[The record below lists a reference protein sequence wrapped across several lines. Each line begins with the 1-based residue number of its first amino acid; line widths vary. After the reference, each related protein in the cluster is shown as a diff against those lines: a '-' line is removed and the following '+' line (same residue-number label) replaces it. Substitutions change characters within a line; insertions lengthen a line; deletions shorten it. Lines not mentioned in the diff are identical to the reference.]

1 MDVEAPARTVDRE
14 KTAPFLIRTFV
25 HVGSFHPLALFDAA
39 KLPLA
44 DEHPIY
50 TWKDATLKEILT
62 TLRISAPRVAELR
75 HPQGRYA
82 FQAVFFQAEKRGQY
96 NKKDLG
102 MVYSRDI
109 IGEPGTLE
117 QPSSRLLEDEEA
129 KKDVGGEAEKTLEDL
144 FFMPGDYLC
153 VSVILPKNAK
163 VEVGIKGA
171 AAAAAAA
178 ASAANGTRDLA
189 GGFSAG
195 ALRGGMGLGR
205 GGNGG
210 GGHWRGASDG
220 RRPGRGGRGDP
231 PRRGIDRDDDRRSP
245 PPPRRYGGRDSPPP
259 RRTTPPRR
267 GGGGYG
273 RDRRSRSPSGS
284 RSPRRRNSRYD

>member
-1 MDVEAPARTVDRE
+1 MDVDAGVRAIDRE
-14 KTAPFLIRTFV
+14 KTSPFLIRTFV
-25 HVGSFHPLALFDAA
+25 HVGSFHALSLFDAG
-39 KLPLA
+39 KLPLG

-62 TLRISAPRVAELR
+62 TLRVCSPRIAELR

-82 FQAVFFQAEKRGQY
+82 FQAVLFQAEKRGQY

-117 QPSSRLLEDEEA
+117 HPSMRLLDDEE
-129 KKDVGGEAEKTLEDL
+129 KKNEGLDTEKTLEDL
-144 FFMPGDYLC
+144 LFVPGDYLC

-163 VEVGIKGA
+163 LEVGIKGA

-178 ASAANGTRDLA
+178 APSANGTRDLS

-195 ALRGGMGLGR
+195 PPRGVQGLGR
-205 GGNGG
+205 GGGG
-210 GGHWRGASDG
+210 GGHWRGASDAPSG
-220 RRPGRGGRGDP
+220 RRPARGGRGDVP
-231 PRRGIDRDDDRRSP
+231 PRRGIDRDDDRRS

-273 RDRRSRSPSGS
+273 RDRRSRSGS